1 MKQLQCQKMVDSLI
15 LENMRNPRMAADV
28 IHMSEM
34 AVRLELGDAAA
45 KEAVITQHR
54 RADLPGCPLVIRG
67 RLDVCEKEDTLLRT
81 VWSSRAQRPW
91 WRRWTIHFAF
101 WLLRKVG

>member
-34 AVRLELGDAAA
+34 DVREELGYAAA

-54 RADLPGCPLVIRG
+54 RVDLPGCPLVIRG
-67 RLDVCEKEDTLLRT
+67 RLDVREEKDVFLRS

-91 WRRWTIHFAF
+91 WRRWTISFAF